1 MAGQILAN
9 LTISEL
15 YRRRQSKEKISIK
28 DWIFSEIQKV
38 FSYLHSGLDARK
50 QVVMVNTANFNDD
63 LAHIF

>member
-1 MAGQILAN
+1 MAGRILAN

-15 YRRRQSKEKISIK
+15 YRQSKAKISIK